1 MFASQEFSQK
11 TRLECMFSVRLLS
24 AVQDLAVA
32 KVASAYS
39 LCLILVN
46 HCNGI

>member
-1 MFASQEFSQK
+1 
-11 TRLECMFSVRLLS
+11 MFSVRLLS

-39 LCLILVN
+39 FCLILVN
-46 HCNGI
+46 HCNEIGNIYDDERTI